1 MTKKLPKSIK
11 RLYHI
16 SPIENIVSIQYN
28 GLGGE
33 EKFLFRDATITN
45 IYHQAITGETVPMT
59 VRDAIATNQLG
70 LRDKYAIFSVDI
82 SLIRDTLKNDN
93 VGECT
98 APLQYFTDAEII
110 PQMVK
115 FIGIIPNQLTR
126 NKHDI
131 WHNLPIQV
139 LRKKDIEILD
149 DTPLN

>member
-1 MTKKLPKSIK
+1 MKKNLSKSIK

-59 VRDAIATNQLG
+59 VRDAIATTQLG

-82 SLIRDTLKNDN
+82 SSIRDTLKNDN
-93 VGECT
+93 VGEYT
-98 APLQYFTDAEII
+98 ASLQYYTDAEIT
-110 PQMVK
+110 PTMVK

-126 NKHDI
+126 NKHHI
-131 WHNLPIQV
+131 AHNLPIHI
-139 LRKKDIEILD
+139 LSKKDIKILD